1 MKRKVLNF
9 GKQCISK
16 NASHKHKHLID
27 TDSNNKYINLVG
39 HDKELVKNMG

>member
-16 NASHKHKHLID
+16 NKHKHLID
-27 TDSNNKYINLVG
+27 TDSNNKYMNLVG